1 MPEPLAE
8 IEARIEAHLGSISL
22 LSAFPPS
29 LLDALRYATLGGGK
43 RLRPLLCWRCAEAVG
58 ADGHAALDAG
68 AAIEFV
74 HCFSLV
80 HDDLPALDNDDLR
93 RGRPALHRYA
103 GEAAA
108 ILAGDALL
116 ALGLH
121 VLHRRPGDAEVGRL
135 LAEELSS
142 AVLAMVSGQVRDL
155 LPDGAFPDD
164 MSDAQRVEL
173 LHAEKTGALIRAAC
187 RMGALCGMAELSGA
201 PGRTLLTDPRMAPVD
216 RYAAA
221 VGLMFQIMDDLLDE
235 EQTAEHTGKRTGK
248 DRAAGKLT
256 FTRVHGIPAARE
268 RVAALEREARAAAE
282 ELPHGEPLRDIAAL
296 LSRRTR

>member
-8 IEARIEAHLGSISL
+8 FEARIEAHLGSLSL
-22 LSAFPPS
+22 PSNFPPN
-29 LLDALRYATLGGGK
+29 LLDAVRYAALGGGK

-58 ADGHAALDAG
+58 AGGHASLDAG
-68 AAIEFV
+68 AAVELV

-93 RGRPALHRYA
+93 RGRPSLHRYA

-116 ALGLH
+116 TLGLH
-121 VLHRRPGDAEVGRL
+121 VLHRRAGDAEVGRL
-135 LAEELSS
+135 LARELSS
-142 AVLAMVSGQVRDL
+142 AVLAMIAGQVRDL

-164 MSDAQRVEL
+164 MPDARRVEL

-187 RMGALCGMAELSGA
+187 RMGAICGLAELTQA
-201 PGRTLLTDPRMAPVD
+201 PGRTLMADPRMAAVD

-235 EQTAEHTGKRTGK
+235 EQTAEHAGKRTGK

-256 FTRVHGIPAARE
+256 FPRVHGIPAARE
-268 RVAALEREARAAAE
+268 RVAALEREAVAAAE
-282 ELPHGEPLRDIAAL
+282 ELPHGTPLRDIAAQL
-296 LSRRTR
+296 ARRTR